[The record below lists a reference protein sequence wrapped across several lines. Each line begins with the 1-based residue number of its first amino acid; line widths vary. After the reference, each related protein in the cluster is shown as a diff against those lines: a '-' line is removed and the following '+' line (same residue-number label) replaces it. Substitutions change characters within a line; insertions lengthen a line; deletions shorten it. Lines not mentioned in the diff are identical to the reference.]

1 MKNQITVPE
10 VREVIRITRD
20 IAPILNREEMT
31 KIIALY
37 NQVLDRYTKEEY
49 PDGLPEEVA
58 E

>member
-10 VREVIRITRD
+10 VREVIKITRD

>member
-1 MKNQITVPE
+1 MKNQITVSE

-20 IAPILNREEMT
+20 LAPILNREEMT
-31 KIIALY
+31 KIVVLY

-49 PDGLPEEVA
+49 PDRLPEEVA

>member
-20 IAPILNREEMT
+20 KPPMLNREEMT
-31 KIIALY
+31 KIIDLY
-37 NQVLDRYTKEEY
+37 NQVFDRYTKEEY
-49 PDGLPEEVA
+49 PDGLPEVVE

>member
-1 MKNQITVPE
+1 MKNQITIAE
-10 VREVIRITRD
+10 VREVIRITRG

-31 KIIALY
+31 EIISLY

-49 PDGLPEEVA
+49 LDGLPEGVA